1 MEVSRANRWAL
12 LISVML
18 LLSACASHRLGIM
31 GGGSAPLHVRD
42 TFTPAVLQPVDSRRP
57 INVVVHPYEDGR
69 PEAPS
74 RRIGEIRDTFVSDM
88 TGSKI
93 EIDEDISALVTAAMR
108 RQLAAAG
115 YHVLDGERDGTSPET
130 FVIAGRITKF
140 SLDVLSRDKVDIEV
154 QTRVTDPRSNEV
166 IWSGTVKEQTERFA
180 GVIGD
185 SRSSLVSY
193 LNDSL
198 RHVTEKTVKALTAA
212 LVQSLPD
219 MFLQAG
225 APTPGVSVQTA
236 PHVRNEGHVQPPPNM
251 PGKDGGELSITTVP
265 AGVQVY
271 IGDVYYGVSPLTL
284 KLAAGIYAVRL
295 AADGYREVTQ
305 KVSVRAAQT
314 TRWRVEMRR

>member
-1 MEVSRANRWAL
+1 MELSRANRLVL
-12 LISVML
+12 LIGVML
-18 LLSACASHRLGIM
+18 VLGACANHRLAIM

-42 TFTPAVLQPVDSRRP
+42 TFTPAALQPIDSRRP
-57 INVVVHPYEDGR
+57 INVVVHAYEDGR

-88 TGSKI
+88 TGSEI
-93 EIDEDISALVTAAMR
+93 EIDEDIPTLVTEAMGK
-108 RQLAAAG
+108 QLAAAG
-115 YHVLDGERDGTSPET
+115 YHVVDAGRDGGPAAT

-154 QTRVTDPRSNEV
+154 QSRVTDPRSNEV

-180 GVIGD
+180 GVVGD

-193 LNDSL
+193 LDDSL
-198 RHVTEKTVKALTAA
+198 RHVTEKTVKTLTAN

-236 PHVRNEGHVQPPPNM
+236 PHVHNEDHAQPAPNVAD
-251 PGKDGGELSITTVP
+251 KDGGELSITTAP

-271 IGDVYYGVSPLTL
+271 IGDVYYGASPLTL